1 MIVFI
6 SYDDGDII
14 MLYKIDLIVVI
25 FDYFVCYSEVYVG
38 QCVIGFWFLR
48 IRYYFGVVIYKSIF
62 DNDDCYQKVV
72 YYVVFDDGDK

>member
-1 MIVFI
+1 MGVRVFVCWINGLYYCGFVINFIFMIVFI

-38 QCVIGFWFLR
+38 
-48 IRYYFGVVIYKSIF
+48 
-62 DNDDCYQKVV
+62 
-72 YYVVFDDGDK
+72 